1 MKKEK
6 KGEWGAILPTVSS
19 PKASSFLVWCLFF
32 LFANQQNKISKL
44 KRGEMKEEKL

>member
-6 KGEWGAILPTVSS
+6 KGEWGAVLPTVSF

-32 LFANQQNKISKL
+32 LFANQPKKNLKL
-44 KRGEMKEEKL
+44 ERGEMKEEKL